1 MPRIARPN
9 ASTLAEAV
17 APLMTHSLVLRRAGV
32 NLDAQLCQVGL
43 LTGSAGNPEQFGAGA
58 TAAFVTEVIGAAD
71 FDIQRGDLF
80 VWGGT
85 QYRVTLVEPTVGS
98 VQGETFTRALAEAGQ
113 G

>member
-1 MPRIARPN
+1 MPRLARPT

-17 APLMTHSLVLRRAGV
+17 APLMTSSLVLRRAGV
-32 NLDAQLCQVGL
+32 NLAAQLCQVGL
-43 LTGSAGNPEQFGAGA
+43 LPGSAGNPEQLGAGA
-58 TAAFVTEVIGAAD
+58 TAVFVTEVIGSAD
-71 FDIQRGDLF
+71 FDIERGDLF

-98 VQGETFTRALAEAGQ
+98 VQGDTFTRALAEAGQ

>member
-1 MPRIARPN
+1 MPRLARPG

-17 APLMTHSLVLRRAGV
+17 APLMTHSLVLRRGGT

-43 LTGSAGNPEQFGAGA
+43 LTGSSGNPEMFGAGA
-58 TAAFVTEVIGAAD
+58 TAVFVTEVIGPAD

-85 QYRVTLVEPTVGS
+85 QFRVTLVEPPQSS